1 MYSKNGLS
9 RAFYTR
15 LDTDNSDVVKRWRQM
30 AQQRSCIRTIA
41 KSDCNNGVLIK
52 FKFVAVTGLGW
63 SSRVQRNYGKTGIL
77 TACT

>member
-15 LDTDNSDVVKRWRQM
+15 LDTDNSDVVKWWRQM

-52 FKFVAVTGLGW
+52 FKFVAVTGLV
-63 SSRVQRNYGKTGIL
+63 SSAVFRGTTVKLEY
-77 TACT
+77 